1 MNTTFWGL
9 SLLDIAIVV
18 IYFIVI
24 VIIAIRAARLV
35 NNREDYFMAG
45 RRFGKVIQTFA
56 AFGQATSVENV
67 TTTTTMVNSNGA
79 SGIWAMLAGGLLNL
93 PVFWMTS
100 IWYRRLR
107 LLTLGDFF
115 EERYNSK
122 RMAAFYAL
130 CQTIFFVLIAAIGLV
145 AMSKTV
151 SAIASKPVSELNQTE
166 KIEYFK
172 AVERENLESADFALL
187 SVDQKSRLVELQAL
201 NPKKEYSYVDENWL
215 IMIVALVT
223 LLYASI
229 GGLAAAFMVDLV
241 QGVFIILLS
250 ILLIPFA
257 MAKINLQ
264 FGSEGFLGAFQTM
277 HKVLPASFME
287 IWGSPSLI
295 EFSWYWILG
304 FSIMIVITTAVQ
316 ANQMTA
322 CGSAKNDYTARYG
335 FVSGMLLK
343 RYSSVMWG
351 VVALMTVVLYG
362 GSISDPDYVWGH
374 ATRDLLGPLNMG
386 LVGLMIACLIAALM
400 AAKSAFMLTAAAL
413 ITNNLYRPFRPNC
426 SEKHYIWVGRIFSAL
441 YMLVSAYIAT
451 QSKGLFEL
459 FKMTMM
465 FNCILAA
472 AFWLGMLWRRSNR
485 AGAWASMVVMFI
497 ATVVLP
503 FGMPLLP
510 EMRTSEYLLKTTQ
523 AIPVTRTYTA
533 REMDVQQRNKAI
545 TSWDNL
551 NTIGKAEGERPLM
564 LKTGEKFEKKV
575 LLPKKSIFWS
585 EGIDY
590 KGEKAVG
597 KGYLKVELIALDKL
611 GWDLSKNSYSLNE
624 TLTFL
629 FRIVFPFLI
638 LMIVAYFT
646 KPLEKERL
654 DKFYGKLLT
663 PVVGSCNLEDDK
675 EMALTNAEP
684 TRFNHLKIFPN
695 SNWEFR
701 KWNREDWTGVI
712 VSCLA
717 VASVVGLL
725 MLIVSL
731 GTAP

>member
-1 MNTTFWGL
+1 MTNTNYWGL
-9 SLLDIAIVV
+9 TVLDIAIVV

-35 NNREDYFMAG
+35 KSRDDYFMAG
-45 RRFGKVIQTFA
+45 RRFGKLIQTFA

-79 SGIWAMLAGGLLNL
+79 SGIWAMLAGGLVNL

-107 LLTLGDFF
+107 MLTLGDFF
-115 EERYNSK
+115 EERYGSK

-151 SAIASKPVSELNQTE
+151 SAIAAKPVSELNQAE
-166 KIEYFK
+166 RVEYNK
-172 AVERENLESADFALL
+172 ALEREKLETADFELL
-187 SVDQKSRLVELQAL
+187 SAVQQKRLVKLQEL
-201 NPKKEYSYVDENWL
+201 NPKKEYSYVNENML
-215 IMIVALVT
+215 IILVAFIT

-229 GGLAAAFMVDLV
+229 GGLAAAFMVDLI
-241 QGVFIILLS
+241 QGMFIILLS

-257 MAKINLQ
+257 IAKINLQ
-264 FGSEGFLGAFQTM
+264 FGSQGALGAFETM

-304 FSIMIVITTAVQ
+304 FSVMIVITTAVQ

-362 GSISDPDYVWGH
+362 GTISDPDYVWGH

-426 SEKHYIWVGRIFSAL
+426 SETHYIWAGRIFSAL
-441 YMLVSAYIAT
+441 YMFVSAYIAT

-465 FNCILAA
+465 FNSILAA
-472 AFWLGMLWRRSNR
+472 TFWLGMLWRRSNR
-485 AGAWASMVVMFI
+485 AGAWVSMVVMFI
-497 ATVVLP
+497 ATVILP
-503 FGMPLLP
+503 FGVPALP
-510 EMRTSEYLLKTTQ
+510 DMRTSQFLLKTTE

-533 REMDVQQRNKAI
+533 REMDVKQRNAAI
-545 TSWDNL
+545 LSWDKL
-551 NTIGKAEGERPLM
+551 NAIEKAEGKRPAAI
-564 LKTGEKFEKKV
+564 KTGEKFEKNV

-590 KGEKAVG
+590 KAENAIG
-597 KGYLKVELIALDKL
+597 KGYLKVELVALDIL

-624 TLTFL
+624 TMTFV
-629 FRIVFPFLI
+629 FRIIFPFLI
-638 LMIVAYFT
+638 LMLVAYFT

-654 DKFYGKLLT
+654 DLFYGKLLT
-663 PVVGSCNLEDDK
+663 PVVGDCNLEDDK
-675 EMALTNAEP
+675 EMELTRANP
-684 TRFNHLKIFPN
+684 NRFKNLKIFPN

-717 VASVVGLL
+717 VMSVVTLL

-731 GTAP
+731 GS

>member
-1 MNTTFWGL
+1 MTQNTFWGL
-9 SLLDIAIVV
+9 SILDIAVVV
-18 IYFIVI
+18 IYFIAI
-24 VIIAIRAARLV
+24 VYIAMRAARLV

-45 RRFGKVIQTFA
+45 RRFGKLIQTFA

-79 SGIWAMLAGGLLNL
+79 SGIWAMLAGGLVNL

-115 EERYNSK
+115 EERYGSK

-130 CQTIFFVLIAAIGLV
+130 CQTIYFVLIAAIGLV

-151 SAIASKPVSELNQTE
+151 AAIASKPLP
-166 KIEYFK
+166 EYTVEERAEYNK
-172 AVERENLESADFALL
+172 AVEREKLETADFALL
-187 SVDQKSRLVELQAL
+187 SAPEKSRLVELQLL
-201 NPKKEYSYVDENWL
+201 NPKKEYSYINENWL
-215 IMIVALVT
+215 IITVALIT
-223 LLYASI
+223 LFYAST
-229 GGLAAAFMVDLV
+229 GGLAAAFLVDLV
-241 QGVFIILLS
+241 QGMFIILLS

-257 MAKINLQ
+257 ITKINLH
-264 FGSEGFLGAFQTM
+264 FGSEGILGAFQTM
-277 HKVLPASFME
+277 HKVLPASFTE

-295 EFSWYWILG
+295 EFSWFWIAG
-304 FSIMIVITTAVQ
+304 FSVMVIFATAVQ

-322 CGSAKNDYTARYG
+322 CGSAKDDYTARYG

-362 GSISDPDYVWGH
+362 GTISDPDYVWGH
-374 ATRDLLGPLNMG
+374 ATRDLLGPINIG

-400 AAKSAFMLTAAAL
+400 ASKSAFMLTAAAL

-426 SEKHYIWVGRIFSAL
+426 SENHYIWAGRIFSTL
-441 YMLVSAYIAT
+441 YMIVSAYIAT

-465 FNCILAA
+465 FNSILAA

-485 AGAWASMVVMFI
+485 ISAWASMVVMFI

-503 FGMPLLP
+503 FGLPLIP
-510 EMRTSEYLLKTTQ
+510 GTRTSQYLCKTTE
-523 AIPVTRTYTA
+523 AIPVSRTYRA
-533 REMDVQQRNKAI
+533 REMDVQERDRAI
-545 TSWDNL
+545 SSWDRL
-551 NTIGKAEGERPLM
+551 NIAGKSEGERPKT
-564 LKTGEKFEKKV
+564 LKTGEQFEKKV

-585 EGIDY
+585 EGIIFPNQT
-590 KGEKAVG
+590 ATG
-597 KGYLKVELIALDKL
+597 KGYLKVELIALDYF
-611 GWDLSKNSYSLNE
+611 GWDLSRNSYSLNE

-629 FRIVFPFLI
+629 FRIIIPFLV
-638 LMIVAYFT
+638 LMFVASFT
-646 KPLEKERL
+646 KKEGDEVL
-654 DKFYGKLLT
+654 NQFYGKMLT
-663 PVVGSCNLEDDK
+663 PVIGTHEDDEK
-675 EMALTNAEP
+675 AMALTCANP
-684 TRFNHLKIFPN
+684 TRLNHLKIFPD

-701 KWNREDWTGVI
+701 RWNRQDWGGVI
-712 VSCLA
+712 VSCIA
-717 VASVVGLL
+717 VASVVALL
-725 MLIVSL
+725 MFIVGL
-731 GTAP
+731 GS

>member
-1 MNTTFWGL
+1 MTNISFWGL
-9 SLLDIAIVV
+9 SFLDIAIVV

-151 SAIASKPVSELNQTE
+151 SAIASKPVTELNAVE

-172 AVERENLESADFALL
+172 AVEREKLETADFALL

-201 NPKKEYSYVDENWL
+201 NPKKEYSYVNENWL

-257 MAKINLQ
+257 MTKINLQ
-264 FGSEGFLGAFQTM
+264 FGGEGFLGAFHTM

-374 ATRDLLGPLNMG
+374 ATRDLLGPLNLG

-472 AFWLGMLWRRSNR
+472 AFWLGMLWRRSNA

-533 REMDVQQRNKAI
+533 REMDVQQRNKAMI
-545 TSWDNL
+545 SWDNL

-611 GWDLSKNSYSLNE
+611 GWDLSNNSYSLNE
-624 TLTFL
+624 TLTFI
-629 FRIVFPFLI
+629 FRIFFPFLI
-638 LMIVAYFT
+638 LMLVAYFT
-646 KPLEKERL
+646 KPQEKELL

-663 PVVGSCNLEDDK
+663 PVVGSCNLEDDR
-675 EMALTNAEP
+675 EMELTNANP
-684 TRFNHLKIFPN
+684 TRFNQLKIFPN

-717 VASVVGLL
+717 VMSVVGLL

-731 GTAP
+731 GR

>member
-1 MNTTFWGL
+1 MMNTTFWGL

-45 RRFGKVIQTFA
+45 RRFGKLIQTFA

-79 SGIWAMLAGGLLNL
+79 SGIWAMLAGGLVNL

-115 EERYNSK
+115 EERYGSK

-151 SAIASKPVSELNQTE
+151 SAIASKPLTELNA
-166 KIEYFK
+166 IERVEYYK
-172 AVERENLESADFALL
+172 AVEKEKLETADFALL
-187 SVDQKSRLVELQAL
+187 SADQKSRLVELQLL

-215 IMIVALVT
+215 IIIVAFVT

-229 GGLAAAFMVDLV
+229 GGLAAAFMVDLI
-241 QGVFIILLS
+241 QGMFIILLS

-264 FGSEGFLGAFQTM
+264 FGSEGFFGAFQTM

-295 EFSWYWILG
+295 EFSWFWIAG
-304 FSIMIVITTAVQ
+304 FSIMVIITTAVQ

-413 ITNNLYRPFRPNC
+413 ITNNLYRPLRPNC
-426 SEKHYIWVGRIFSAL
+426 SENHYIWAGRIFSAL

-497 ATVVLP
+497 ATVILP
-503 FGMPLLP
+503 FGMPVFP
-510 EMRTSEYLLKTTQ
+510 GMRTSEYLSKTTN

-533 REMDVQQRNKAI
+533 REMDVQQRDRAI
-545 TSWDNL
+545 ISWDKL
-551 NTIGKAEGERPLM
+551 NAVGKSEGKRPLI

-590 KGEKAVG
+590 SNGKTVG
-597 KGYLKVELIALDKL
+597 KGYLKVELIALDRM
-611 GWDLSKNSYSLNE
+611 GWDLSNNSYSLNE

-629 FRIVFPFLI
+629 FRIIIPFLI
-638 LMIVAYFT
+638 LMLVAYFT
-646 KPLEKERL
+646 KPLDKETL
-654 DKFYGKLLT
+654 DQFYGKMLT
-663 PVVGSCNLEDDK
+663 PVIGTHEDDER
-675 EMALTNAEP
+675 EMILTHSNP
-684 TRFNHLKIFPN
+684 TRFNHLKIFPE

-717 VASVVGLL
+717 VMSVVGLL
-725 MLIVSL
+725 VFIVSL
-731 GTAP
+731 GS

>member
-564 LKTGEKFEKKV
+564 LKTGEKFEKKI

>member
-1 MNTTFWGL
+1 MTNNTLWGL
-9 SLLDIAIVV
+9 SLLDIIIVV

-45 RRFGKVIQTFA
+45 RRFGKLIQTFA

-67 TTTTTMVNSNGA
+67 TTTTTMVNANGA
-79 SGIWAMLAGGLLNL
+79 SGIWAMLAGGLVNL

-107 LLTLGDFF
+107 MLTLGDFF

-151 SAIASKPVSELNQTE
+151 AAIASKPVTELNP
-166 KIEYFK
+166 IERVEYYK
-172 AVERENLESADFALL
+172 AVELEKLEAADFALL
-187 SVDQKSRLVELQAL
+187 SVDQKSRLGDLQSL
-201 NPKKEYSYVDENWL
+201 DPKKEYSYIDENWL
-215 IMIVALVT
+215 IIIVAFVT

-229 GGLAAAFMVDLV
+229 GGLAAAFMVDLF

-257 MAKINLQ
+257 MAKINVQ

-277 HKVLPASFME
+277 HRVLPASFME
-287 IWGSPSLI
+287 IWGSPNLI
-295 EFSWYWILG
+295 EFSWYWIAG
-304 FSIMIVITTAVQ
+304 FSVMIVITTAVQ

-335 FVSGMLLK
+335 FVTGMLLK

-362 GSISDPDYVWGH
+362 GTISDPDYVWGH

-413 ITNNLYRPFRPNC
+413 ITNNLYRPIRPNC
-426 SEKHYIWVGRIFSAL
+426 SENHYIWAGRIFSAL
-441 YMLVSAYIAT
+441 YMLLSAYIAT

-459 FKMTMM
+459 FKLTMM
-465 FNCILAA
+465 FNSILAA
-472 AFWLGMLWRRSNR
+472 AFWMGMLWRRSNR
-485 AGAWASMVVMFI
+485 EGAWSSMVVMFF
-497 ATVVLP
+497 ATVALP
-503 FGMPLLP
+503 FGIPLLP
-510 EMRTSEYLLKTTQ
+510 GMRTSEYLNKTTL
-523 AIPVTRTYTA
+523 AVPVSRAYNA
-533 REMDVQQRNKAI
+533 REMDVQQRNETI
-545 TSWDNL
+545 VSWDKL
-551 NTIGKAEGERPLM
+551 TAAEKTEEERPST
-564 LKTGEKFEKKV
+564 LKIGEKFEKKV

-590 KGEKAVG
+590 SGDKAVG
-597 KGYLKVELIALDKL
+597 KGYLKAELVMLDKI

-629 FRIVFPFLI
+629 FRIIFPFMI

-646 KPLEKERL
+646 KPLEKAIL
-654 DKFYGKLLT
+654 DQFYGKMLT
-663 PVVGSCNLEDDK
+663 PVVGSHEDDDR
-675 EMALTNAEP
+675 EMELTRANP
-684 TRFNHLKIFPN
+684 TRFNYLKIFPK

-701 KWNREDWTGVI
+701 IWNREDWTGVI
-712 VSCLA
+712 VSCFA
-717 VASVVGLL
+717 VASVVALL
-725 MLIVSL
+725 VIIVSL
-731 GTAP
+731 GGV

>member
-1 MNTTFWGL
+1 MSTTFWGL

-45 RRFGKVIQTFA
+45 RRFGKLIQTFA

-79 SGIWAMLAGGLLNL
+79 SGIWAMLAGGLVNL

-130 CQTIFFVLIAAIGLV
+130 CQTIYFVLIASIGLV

-151 SAIASKPVSELNQTE
+151 SAITSKPQSELNAVE
-166 KIEYFK
+166 RVEYYK
-172 AVERENLESADFALL
+172 AVEREKLETADFSLL
-187 SVDQKSRLVELQAL
+187 TANEKSRLVELQLL
-201 NPKKEYSYVDENWL
+201 NPKKEYSYVNENWL
-215 IMIVALVT
+215 IIIVAFVT

-229 GGLAAAFMVDLV
+229 GGLAAAFMVDLI
-241 QGVFIILLS
+241 QGMFIILLS

-264 FGSEGFLGAFQTM
+264 FGGEGFLGAFHTM

-295 EFSWYWILG
+295 EFSWFWIAG
-304 FSIMIVITTAVQ
+304 FSVMVIITTAVQ

-322 CGSAKNDYTARYG
+322 CGSAKDDYTARYG

-374 ATRDLLGPLNMG
+374 ATRDLLGPLNIG

-400 AAKSAFMLTAAAL
+400 AAKSAFMLTASAL
-413 ITNNLYRPFRPNC
+413 ITNNLYRPFRPNR
-426 SEKHYIWVGRIFSAL
+426 SENHYIWAGRIFSAL

-472 AFWLGMLWRRSNR
+472 AFWLGMLWRRSN
-485 AGAWASMVVMFI
+485 AVGAWASMVVMFI

-510 EMRTSEYLLKTTQ
+510 KMRTSEYLSKTTL

-533 REMDVQQRNKAI
+533 REMDVQQRERAIISWNK
-545 TSWDNL
+545 L
-551 NTIGKAEGERPLM
+551 NAVGKSEGERPLI
-564 LKTGEKFEKKV
+564 LETGQKFEKKV

-590 KGEKAVG
+590 SNGKTVG
-597 KGYLKVELIALDKL
+597 KGYLKVELIALDYC
-611 GWDLSKNSYSLNE
+611 GWDLSRNSYSLNE

-629 FRIVFPFLI
+629 FRIIIPFLI
-638 LMIVAYFT
+638 LMLVAYFT
-646 KPLEKERL
+646 KPQKKEIL
-654 DKFYGKLLT
+654 DQFYGKMLT
-663 PVVGSCNLEDDK
+663 PVVGTHEDDEL
-675 EMALTNAEP
+675 EMALTQANP
-684 TRFNHLKIFPN
+684 TRLNHLKIFPE

-701 KWNREDWTGVI
+701 KWNREDWIGVI

-717 VASVVGLL
+717 VMSVVALL
-725 MLIVSL
+725 VFIVSL
-731 GTAP
+731 GS

>member
-1 MNTTFWGL
+1 MKPLTFWGL
-9 SLLDIAIVV
+9 STLDIAIVI

-45 RRFGKVIQTFA
+45 RRFGKLIQTFA

-79 SGIWAMLAGGLLNL
+79 SGIWAMLAGGLVNL

-115 EERYNSK
+115 EERYSSK
-122 RMAAFYAL
+122 KMAAFYAL

-151 SAIASKPVSELNQTE
+151 SAIAAKPVEDLNPIE
-166 KIEYFK
+166 KVQYYK
-172 AVERENLESADFALL
+172 AVEREKLEAADFALL
-187 SVDQKSRLVELQAL
+187 SANQKSKLVELQLL
-201 NPKKEYSYVDENWL
+201 NPKKEYSYIDENWL
-215 IMIVALVT
+215 IVIVALVT

-229 GGLAAAFMVDLV
+229 GGLAAAFMVDLI
-241 QGVFIILLS
+241 QGIFIILLS
-250 ILLIPFA
+250 IMLIPFA

-264 FGSEGFLGAFQTM
+264 FGSQGIEGSFETM

-295 EFSWYWILG
+295 EFSWYWIAG
-304 FSIMIVITTAVQ
+304 FSVMIILTTAVQ

-322 CGSAKNDYTARYG
+322 CGSAKDDYTARYG

-351 VVALMTVVLYG
+351 IVALMTVVLYG
-362 GSISDPDYVWGH
+362 GTISDPDYVWGH
-374 ATRDLLGPLNMG
+374 ATRDLLGPLNLG

-413 ITNNLYRPFRPNC
+413 VTNNLYRPIRPNC
-426 SEKHYIWVGRIFSAL
+426 SENHYIWAGRIFSAL

-451 QSKGLFEL
+451 QSNGIFEL

-465 FNCILAA
+465 FNSILAA
-472 AFWLGMLWRRSNR
+472 AFWLGMLWRRSNPIS
-485 AGAWASMVVMFI
+485 AWVSMVFMFI
-497 ATVVLP
+497 ATLILP
-503 FGMPLLP
+503 FGIPVLP
-510 EMRTSEYLLKTTQ
+510 NVRSSEYLCKTTQ

-533 REMDVQQRNKAI
+533 REMDVRERNRAI
-545 TSWDNL
+545 SSWNEL
-551 NTIGKAEGERPLM
+551 NAIGKSEGEKPLFI
-564 LKTGEKFEKKV
+564 TAGQKFEKKV

-585 EGIDY
+585 EGLDY
-590 KGEKAVG
+590 SEVKPKG
-597 KGYLKVELIALDKL
+597 KGYLKVELIALDQM
-611 GWDLSKNSYSLNE
+611 GWGLSKNSYSWNE

-629 FRIVFPFLI
+629 FRIIIPFLI
-638 LMIVAYFT
+638 LTVVAYFT
-646 KPLEKERL
+646 KPQEKAIL
-654 DKFYGKLLT
+654 DQFYGKMLT
-663 PVVGSCNLEDDK
+663 PVVGSHEDDER
-675 EMALTNAEP
+675 EMTLTRATP
-684 TRFNHLKIFPN
+684 TRFNHLKIFPK

-701 KWNREDWTGVI
+701 IWNREDWTGVI
-712 VSCLA
+712 VSCFA
-717 VASVVGLL
+717 VASVVALL
-725 MLIVSL
+725 VFIVSL
-731 GTAP
+731 GS

>member
-79 SGIWAMLAGGLLNL
+79 SGIWAMLAGGLVNL

-107 LLTLGDFF
+107 MLTLGDFF

-151 SAIASKPVSELNQTE
+151 SAIASKPATELNAVE
-166 KIEYFK
+166 RLEYNK
-172 AVERENLESADFALL
+172 AVEREKLETADFALL
-187 SVDQKSRLVELQAL
+187 SAQQQSRLVELQEL
-201 NPKKEYSYVDENWL
+201 NPKKEYSYIDENWL
-215 IMIVALVT
+215 IIFVAIIT

-264 FGSEGFLGAFQTM
+264 FGGDGFLGAFETM

-295 EFSWYWILG
+295 EFSWFWILG

-322 CGSAKNDYTARYG
+322 CGSAKNDYTARFG

-374 ATRDLLGPLNMG
+374 ATRDLLGPLNLG

-426 SEKHYIWVGRIFSAL
+426 SENHYIWAGRIFSAM

-472 AFWLGMLWRRSNR
+472 AFWLGMLWRRSNTV
-485 AGAWASMVVMFI
+485 GAWTSMVVMFI

-510 EMRTSEYLLKTTQ
+510 EMRTSDYLLKTTE

-533 REMDVQQRNKAI
+533 RQMDVQQRTKAI
-545 TSWDNL
+545 LSWDKL
-551 NTIGKAEGERPLM
+551 NEIGKAEGVRPVQI
-564 LKTGEKFEKKV
+564 KTGEKFEKKV

-585 EGIDY
+585 EGINY

-611 GWDLSKNSYSLNE
+611 GWNLSKNSYSLNE
-624 TLTFL
+624 TMTFV

-638 LMIVAYFT
+638 LMLVAYFT
-646 KPLEKERL
+646 KPQKKELL

-663 PVVGSCNLEDDK
+663 PVEGSCNLEDDR
-675 EMALTNAEP
+675 EMELTNANP

-701 KWNREDWTGVI
+701 IWNREDWTGVI

-731 GTAP
+731 GS

>member
-1 MNTTFWGL
+1 MTNNTFWGL
-9 SLLDIAIVV
+9 SFIDIAVVVVYFVAIV
-18 IYFIVI
+18 Y
-24 VIIAIRAARLV
+24 IAIRAARLV
-35 NNREDYFMAG
+35 KNREDYFMAG
-45 RRFGKVIQTFA
+45 RRFGKLIQTFA

-79 SGIWAMLAGGLLNL
+79 SGIWAMLAGGLVNL

-115 EERYNSK
+115 EERYRSK
-122 RMAAFYAL
+122 RMAAFYAV
-130 CQTIFFVLIAAIGLV
+130 CQTIYFVLIAAIGLV

-151 SAIASKPVSELNQTE
+151 SAIASKPLA
-166 KIEYFK
+166 EYSIVERAEYNK
-172 AVERENLESADFALL
+172 AVEREKLEAADFALL
-187 SVDQKSRLVELQAL
+187 SAGQQSRLVELQEL
-201 NPKKEYSYVDENWL
+201 NPKKEYSYVNENWL
-215 IMIVALVT
+215 IIVVALVT

-241 QGVFIILLS
+241 QGMFIILLS

-264 FGSEGFLGAFQTM
+264 FGAEGVLGSFSTM
-277 HKVLPASFME
+277 HNVLPASFLE
-287 IWGSPSLI
+287 LWGSPSLI
-295 EFSWYWILG
+295 EFSWYWIAG
-304 FSIMIVITTAVQ
+304 FSIMVIFATAVQ

-322 CGSAKNDYTARYG
+322 CGSAKDDYTARYG

-351 VVALMTVVLYG
+351 LVALMTVVLYG
-362 GSISDPDYVWGH
+362 GTISDPDYVWGH

-400 AAKSAFMLTAAAL
+400 ASKSAFMLTASAL

-426 SEKHYIWVGRIFSAL
+426 SETHYIWAGRVFSAL
-441 YMLVSAYIAT
+441 YMLISAYIAT

-465 FNCILAA
+465 FNSILAA
-472 AFWLGMLWRRSNR
+472 AFWLGMLWRRANR

-503 FGMPLLP
+503 FGLP
-510 EMRTSEYLLKTTQ
+510 AVPGVRTSEYLCKTTE
-523 AIPVTRTYTA
+523 AIPVSRTYQA
-533 REMDVQQRNKAI
+533 REMDVHERDRAI
-545 TSWDNL
+545 DSWYKL
-551 NTIGKAEGERPLM
+551 KLAGKAEGERPKA
-564 LKTGEKFEKKV
+564 LKPGEQFEKKV
-575 LLPKKSIFWS
+575 LLPKKSVFWS
-585 EGIDY
+585 EGIVFPDQQPT
-590 KGEKAVG
+590 G
-597 KGYLKVELIALDKL
+597 KGYLKVELIALDCL

-629 FRIVFPFLI
+629 FRIIVPFLV
-638 LMIVAYFT
+638 LMLVAWFT
-646 KPLEKERL
+646 KREDEEALNQ
-654 DKFYGKLLT
+654 FYGKMLT
-663 PVVGSCNLEDDK
+663 PVVGTHEDDDRA
-675 EMALTNAEP
+675 MALTRANP
-684 TRFNHLKIFPN
+684 THFNHLKIFPN

-701 KWNREDWTGVI
+701 RWNREDLVGVI
-712 VSCLA
+712 VSSIA
-717 VASVVGLL
+717 VVSVVALL
-725 MLIVSL
+725 VFFVSL
-731 GTAP
+731 GS

>member
-1 MNTTFWGL
+1 MKPLTFWGL
-9 SLLDIAIVV
+9 SVLDIMIVI

-45 RRFGKVIQTFA
+45 RRFGKLIQTFA

-79 SGIWAMLAGGLLNL
+79 SGIWAMLAGGLVNL

-115 EERYNSK
+115 EERYSSK
-122 RMAAFYAL
+122 KMAAFYAL

-151 SAIASKPVSELNQTE
+151 SAIAAKPVEELNPIE
-166 KIEYFK
+166 KVAYYK
-172 AVERENLESADFALL
+172 AVEREKLETADFALL
-187 SVDQKSRLVELQAL
+187 TANQKSKLVELQLL
-201 NPKKEYSYVDENWL
+201 NPKKEYSYIDENWL
-215 IMIVALVT
+215 IVIVAFVT

-229 GGLAAAFMVDLV
+229 GGLAAAFMVDLI
-241 QGVFIILLS
+241 QGIFIILLS
-250 ILLIPFA
+250 IMLIPFA

-264 FGSEGFLGAFQTM
+264 FGSQGILGSFETM

-295 EFSWYWILG
+295 EFSWFWIAG
-304 FSIMIVITTAVQ
+304 FSIMIILTTAVQ

-322 CGSAKNDYTARYG
+322 CGSAKDDYTARYG

-351 VVALMTVVLYG
+351 IVALMTVVLYG
-362 GSISDPDYVWGH
+362 GTISDPDYVWGH
-374 ATRDLLGPLNMG
+374 ATRDLLGPLNLG

-413 ITNNLYRPFRPNC
+413 VTNNLYRPIRPNC
-426 SEKHYIWVGRIFSAL
+426 SENHYIWAGRIFSAL

-451 QSKGLFEL
+451 QSNGIFEL

-465 FNCILAA
+465 FNSILAA
-472 AFWLGMLWRRSNR
+472 AFWLGMLWRRSNPIS
-485 AGAWASMVVMFI
+485 AWVSMVFMFI
-497 ATVVLP
+497 ATLILP
-503 FGMPLLP
+503 FGIPVLP
-510 EMRTSEYLLKTTQ
+510 DVRNSEYLCKTTQ

-533 REMDVQQRNKAI
+533 REMDVRERNRAI
-545 TSWDNL
+545 SSWNKL
-551 NTIGKAEGERPLM
+551 NAIGKSEGEKPL
-564 LKTGEKFEKKV
+564 LIKTGQKFEKKV

-585 EGIDY
+585 EGLDY
-590 KGEKAVG
+590 TLEKPTG
-597 KGYLKVELIALDKL
+597 KGYLKVELVAVDAM
-611 GWDLSKNSYSLNE
+611 GWDLSKNSYSWNE

-629 FRIVFPFLI
+629 FRIIIPFLI
-638 LMIVAYFT
+638 LTLVAYFT
-646 KPLEKERL
+646 KPQEKAIL
-654 DKFYGKLLT
+654 DQFYGKMLT
-663 PVVGSCNLEDDK
+663 PVVGTHEDDER
-675 EMALTNAEP
+675 EMALTRANP
-684 TRFNHLKIFPN
+684 TRFNNLKIFPK

-701 KWNREDWTGVI
+701 IWNREDWTGVI
-712 VSCLA
+712 VSCFA
-717 VASVVGLL
+717 VASVVALL
-725 MLIVSL
+725 VIIVSL
-731 GTAP
+731 GGA

>member
-1 MNTTFWGL
+1 MLNITFRGL
-9 SLLDIAIVV
+9 SVPDIAVV
-18 IYFIVI
+18 IIYFIVI

-35 NNREDYFMAG
+35 KSRDDYFMAG

-79 SGIWAMLAGGLLNL
+79 SGIWAMLAGGLINL

-107 LLTLGDFF
+107 VLTLGDFF
-115 EERYNSK
+115 EERYGSK

-151 SAIASKPVSELNQTE
+151 SAITAKPLAELNTAE
-166 KIEYFK
+166 RVEYYQ
-172 AVERENLESADFALL
+172 AVEKEKLEAADFALL
-187 SVDQKSRLVELQAL
+187 NEQQKVRLIELQQL
-201 NPKKEYSYVDENWL
+201 KPKKEYSYLDENGL
-215 IMIVALVT
+215 IIFVAVIT
-223 LLYASI
+223 LFYASI
-229 GGLAAAFMVDLV
+229 GGLAAAFIVDLI
-241 QGVFIILLS
+241 QGMFIILLS

-264 FGSEGFLGAFQTM
+264 FGGEGVLGAFETM
-277 HKVLPASFME
+277 HRVLPASFME
-287 IWGSPSLI
+287 IWGSPGLI
-295 EFSWYWILG
+295 EFTWYWILG

-322 CGSAKNDYTARYG
+322 CGSAKNDYTARFG

-362 GSISDPDYVWGH
+362 GTVSDPDYVWGH
-374 ATRDLLGPLNMG
+374 ATRDLLGPVNLG

-400 AAKSAFMLTAAAL
+400 AAKSAFMLTASAL
-413 ITNNLYRPFRPNC
+413 ITNNLYRPFRPDC
-426 SEKHYIWVGRIFSAL
+426 SEKHYIWAGRVFSAL
-441 YMLVSAYIAT
+441 YMFVSAYIAT

-465 FNCILAA
+465 FNSILAA

-485 AGAWASMVVMFI
+485 AGAWVSMVVMFI

-503 FGMPLLP
+503 FGIPAFP
-510 EMRTSEYLLKTTQ
+510 GIRSSEYLLKTTE

-533 REMDVQQRNKAI
+533 REMDVKLRNAAI
-545 TSWDNL
+545 LNWDKL
-551 NTIGKAEGERPLM
+551 NAIGKAEDERPVAI
-564 LKTGEKFEKKV
+564 KTGEKFQKKV
-575 LLPKKSIFWS
+575 LLPRKSIFWS

-590 KGEKAVG
+590 KSDVATG
-597 KGYLKVELIALDKL
+597 KGYLKVELVALDL
-611 GWDLSKNSYSLNE
+611 MGWDLSKNSYSLNE
-624 TLTFL
+624 TLTFI

-638 LMIVAYFT
+638 LMLVALFT
-646 KPLEKERL
+646 CPVDKEKL
-654 DKFYGKLLT
+654 DQFYGKLLT
-663 PVVGSCNLEDDK
+663 PVVGDCNLEDDK
-675 EMALTNAEP
+675 EMELTRANP
-684 TRFNHLKIFPN
+684 TRFNHLKMFPG

-701 KWNREDWTGVI
+701 KWNREDWIGVI
-712 VSCLA
+712 GSGVA
-717 VASVVGLL
+717 VVSVVGLL
-725 MLIVSL
+725 MLVVGL
-731 GTAP
+731 GS

>member
-1 MNTTFWGL
+1 MKPLTFWGL
-9 SLLDIAIVV
+9 SVLDIMIVI

-45 RRFGKVIQTFA
+45 RRFGKLIQTFA

-79 SGIWAMLAGGLLNL
+79 SGIWAMLAGGLVNL

-115 EERYNSK
+115 EERYSSK
-122 RMAAFYAL
+122 KMAAFYAL

-151 SAIASKPVSELNQTE
+151 SAIAAKPVEELNPIE
-166 KIEYFK
+166 KVSYYK
-172 AVERENLESADFALL
+172 AIEREKLEAADFALL
-187 SVDQKSRLVELQAL
+187 TADQKSKLVELQLL
-201 NPKKEYSYVDENWL
+201 NPKKEYSYIDENWL
-215 IMIVALVT
+215 IVIVALVT

-229 GGLAAAFMVDLV
+229 GGLAAAFMVDLI
-241 QGVFIILLS
+241 QGIFIILLS
-250 ILLIPFA
+250 IMLIPFA

-264 FGSEGFLGAFQTM
+264 FGSHGILGSFETM

-295 EFSWYWILG
+295 EFSWYWIAG
-304 FSIMIVITTAVQ
+304 FSIMIILTTAVQ

-322 CGSAKNDYTARYG
+322 CGSAKDDYTARYG

-351 VVALMTVVLYG
+351 IVALMTVVLYG
-362 GSISDPDYVWGH
+362 GTISDPDYVWGH
-374 ATRDLLGPLNMG
+374 ATRDLLGPLNLG

-413 ITNNLYRPFRPNC
+413 VTNNLYRPFRPNC
-426 SEKHYIWVGRIFSAL
+426 TENHYIWAGRIFSAL
-441 YMLVSAYIAT
+441 YMLVSAYIAM
-451 QSKGLFEL
+451 QSKGIFEL

-465 FNCILAA
+465 FNSILAA
-472 AFWLGMLWRRSNR
+472 AFWLGMLWRRSNPIS
-485 AGAWASMVVMFI
+485 AWVSMVFMFI
-497 ATVVLP
+497 ATLILP
-503 FGMPLLP
+503 FGIPVFP
-510 EMRTSEYLLKTTQ
+510 GVRSSEYLSKTTQ
-523 AIPVTRTYTA
+523 AIPVTRSYTA
-533 REMDVQQRNKAI
+533 REMDVKERNLAI
-545 TSWDNL
+545 ASWNEL
-551 NTIGKAEGERPLM
+551 NAIGKSEGEKPLL
-564 LKTGEKFEKKV
+564 LKTGQKFEKKV

-585 EGIDY
+585 EGLDY
-590 KGEKAVG
+590 TLEKPTG
-597 KGYLKVELIALDKL
+597 KGYLKVELVAVDAM
-611 GWDLSKNSYSLNE
+611 GWNLSKNSYSWNE

-629 FRIVFPFLI
+629 FRIIIPFLI
-638 LMIVAYFT
+638 LTVVAYFT
-646 KPLEKERL
+646 KPQEKAIL
-654 DKFYGKLLT
+654 DQFYGKMLT
-663 PVVGSCNLEDDK
+663 PVVGTHEDDER
-675 EMALTNAEP
+675 EMALTRANP
-684 TRFNHLKIFPN
+684 TRFNNLKIFPK

-701 KWNREDWTGVI
+701 IWNREDWTGVI
-712 VSCLA
+712 VSCFA
-717 VASVVGLL
+717 VASVVALL
-725 MLIVSL
+725 VIIVSL
-731 GTAP
+731 GGA